1 MHIRNADEYEA
12 ALEDAVQRMDA
23 GSRGRQADP
32 TLFELLAAI
41 EAYRP
46 TFQAPADVGP
56 GLSSQAEHL
65 VARARDLKRVYE
77 EHTGASWNSLPT
89 DGRGIGPTTGV

>member
-23 GSRGRQADP
+23 GSRGSHADP

-46 TFQAPADVGP
+46 TFQASPDADP
-56 GLSSQAEHL
+56 GLSGRAEDL
-65 VARARDLKRVYE
+65 VARARELKRVYE
-77 EHTGASWNSLPT
+77 EHNSASWNSLST
-89 DGRGIGPTTGV
+89 DGRGVGPTTGV